1 MTAGLSV
8 SPAASL
14 AAPAL
19 RTIDLAVGYRS
30 RRARRVVLDRLNLSL
45 RPGEL
50 VCLLGPN
57 GSGKS
62 TLLRTLAGMQ
72 PPISGSLEIGGCD
85 VRRLKEAD
93 LARRLAVVL
102 TERPMVGALTAVD
115 VVELGRY
122 PHAGWFGRLSQRD
135 HHVVDRALE
144 AAGARHLAA
153 VDFGRLSDGERQRIM
168 IARALAQEPAVL
180 VMDEPTA
187 FLDVSSRIELMG
199 LVRRI
204 GSDQRLALVLSTHD
218 LEPALR
224 AADVVW
230 LIMPDGQLCAGGPSE
245 LIADGCIEAAFSR
258 SADFHPGMEAVR

>member
-1 MTAGLSV
+1 MTDGVSV
-8 SPAASL
+8 NSAASMSD
-14 AAPAL
+14 PAL

-30 RRARRVVLDRLNLSL
+30 RRARRVVLDRLNLSV

-50 VCLLGPN
+50 VCLLGAN

-72 PPISGSLEIGGCD
+72 APISGSVEIGGCD

-102 TERPMVGALTAVD
+102 TERPMIGALTSLD

-122 PHAGWFGRLSQRD
+122 AYAGWFGRLSQRD
-135 HHVVDRALE
+135 RDVVQRAIE

-153 VDFGRLSDGERQRIM
+153 LDFGKLSDGERQRIM

-187 FLDVSSRIELMG
+187 FLDVSSRIEVMA

-204 GSDQRLALVLSTHD
+204 VRDERLALVLSTHD

-230 LIMPDGQLCAGGPSE
+230 LIMPDGRLHVGTPNDM
-245 LIADGCIEAAFSR
+245 LADGRLDAAFNR
-258 SADFHPGMEAVR
+258 SPDPPPSIEAVR

>member
-1 MTAGLSV
+1 MTV
-8 SPAASL
+8 
-14 AAPAL
+14 PAL
-19 RTIDLAVGYRS
+19 RTIDLAVGYQS
-30 RRARRVVLDRLNLSL
+30 RHARRVVLDRLNLSL

-72 PPISGSLEIGGCD
+72 PPMSGFVEIGGCD
-85 VRRLKEAD
+85 VRRMKEAD

-102 TERPMVGALTAVD
+102 TERPMVGALTGLD

-122 PHAGWFGRLSQRD
+122 PYAGWFGRLSERD
-135 HHVVDRALE
+135 HLLVDRALE
-144 AAGARHLAA
+144 AAGAGHLAT
-153 VDFGRLSDGERQRIM
+153 VDFGKLSDGERQRIM

-180 VMDEPTA
+180 VMDEPSA
-187 FLDVSSRIELMG
+187 FLDVSSRIELMA

-204 GSDQRLALVLSTHD
+204 VQDERLAVVLSTHD

-230 LIMPDGQLCAGGPSE
+230 LIMPGGRLLAGAATAVVAEG
-245 LIADGCIEAAFSR
+245 LVEAAFNHSR
-258 SADFHPGMEAVR
+258 DFHPGLEAVR

>member
-1 MTAGLSV
+1 MTADLSA
-8 SPAASL
+8 SPAASM
-14 AAPAL
+14 ADPAL
-19 RTIDLAVGYRS
+19 RTLDLAVGYRS
-30 RRARRVVLDRLNLSL
+30 RRVRRVVLDRLNLSV

-50 VCLLGPN
+50 VCLLGQN
-57 GSGKS
+57 GTGKS

-72 PPISGSLEIGGCD
+72 PPMSGSVEIGGCD

-102 TERPMVGALTAVD
+102 TERPMVGALRSLD
-115 VVELGRY
+115 VVALGRY
-122 PHAGWFGRLSQRD
+122 PYTGWFGRLSQRD
-135 HHVVDRALE
+135 RCVVHWAIE

-153 VDFGRLSDGERQRIM
+153 LDFGRLSDGERQRIM

-204 GSDQRLALVLSTHD
+204 VSDERLALVLSTHD

-230 LIMPDGQLCAGGPSE
+230 LIMPDGRIHAGAPGA
-245 LIADGCIEAAFSR
+245 LIADGCIETAFSR
-258 SADFHPGMEAVR
+258 SADSHPSVEAVR

>member
-1 MTAGLSV
+1 MTTALGV
-8 SPAASL
+8 NPVASTL
-14 AAPAL
+14 VPAL
-19 RTIDLAVGYRS
+19 RTIDLSVGYQL
-30 RRARRVVLDRLNLSL
+30 RRARSVLLDRLNLSL

-57 GSGKS
+57 GTGKS

-72 PPISGSLEIGGCD
+72 RPISGAVEIGGCD
-85 VRRLKEAD
+85 VRRMKEAD

-102 TERPMVGALTAVD
+102 TERPVVGALTALD

-122 PHAGWFGRLSQRD
+122 PYAGWFGRLSRRD
-135 HHVVDRALE
+135 HVMVDRALE

-153 VDFGRLSDGERQRIM
+153 LDFGKLSDGERQRIM

-204 GSDQRLALVLSTHD
+204 VSDERLALVLSTHD

-230 LIMPDGQLCAGGPSE
+230 LIMPDGQLHTGAPSE
-245 LIADGCIEAAFSR
+245 LIARGCIEAAFSR
-258 SADFHPGMEAVR
+258 SADSHPSMGAVR